1 MNGGRPGWLVHI
13 ADPSSLRKLHTQPQV
28 YSPGDET
35 PPYIKDLAC
44 TTPVFQNNTR
54 LEALPMECRFTL
66 VDTGAGVAMARVS
79 FASPDGAAKL
89 HLTADA
95 SKDLVE
101 KRGNG
106 EVVLV
111 ASVPGYPGMT
121 PGRWNLIM
129 DAPFAPFVQDKNLN
143 SFSYRGADAATLWT
157 RPFFQVFSTLDVTP
171 PVVQKFGCSGTQVV
185 VPYVGADTYSCQ
197 LVVQD
202 DLSGFAYGELAFEN
216 PDRNA
221 TAVLRFDAN
230 TRQVQFSR
238 GGIFAPVLSF
248 DPTAPGGMWTVSKQ
262 GLVLRDI
269 AGNQISYNPK
279 ELNERQYPTFL
290 LVSKTEKPLDE
301 IKSPA
306 SARQASF
313 TLMLASLLS
322 LFVLRR

>member
-1 MNGGRPGWLVHI
+1 
-13 ADPSSLRKLHTQPQV
+13 V

-35 PPYIKDLAC
+35 PPYIRDVSC
-44 TTPVFQNNTR
+44 TTPVFQNNSR
-54 LEALPMECRFTL
+54 IEALPMECRLTVL
-66 VDTGAGVAMARVS
+66 DSGSGVSLARVS
-79 FASPDGAAKL
+79 FGSPDGSAKL

-95 SKDLVE
+95 SKDLLE

-106 EVVLV
+106 EVVLL
-111 ASVPGYPGMT
+111 ASVPGYPGMV
-121 PGRWNLIM
+121 PGRWAMLTE
-129 DAPFAPFVQDKNLN
+129 APFAPYVEDKNRN
-143 SFSYRGADAATLWT
+143 GFSYRGAEATTLWT
-157 RPFFQVFSTLDVTP
+157 RPFFEVFSTLDVTP
-171 PVVQKFGCSGTQVV
+171 PVVQKFGCSATQVV
-185 VPYVGADTYSCQ
+185 VPYAGADTYSCQ

-216 PDRNA
+216 PDQNA

-269 AGNQISYNPK
+269 AGNQVSYNPK
-279 ELNERQYPTFL
+279 ELNQRQYPTYL
-290 LVSKTEKPLDE
+290 LVTKADKPIDVA
-301 IKSPA
+301 SPA
-306 SARQASF
+306 SALQASY
-313 TLMLASLLS
+313 TLMLASLFA

>member
-1 MNGGRPGWLVHI
+1 M
-13 ADPSSLRKLHTQPQV
+13 
-28 YSPGDET
+28 YSPDDQT

-44 TTPVFQNNTR
+44 TTPVFQNNSR
-54 LEALPMECRFTL
+54 LEPLPMECRFTL
-66 VDTGAGVAMARVS
+66 LDTGSGVATARAT
-79 FASPDGAAKL
+79 FGSPDGTAWL

-95 SKDLVE
+95 DKDLVE
-101 KRGNG
+101 RRANG
-106 EVVLV
+106 EVVLQ

-121 PGRWNLIM
+121 PGRWALLTQ
-129 DAPFAPFVQDKNLN
+129 APFAPYVEDKNRN
-143 SFSYRGADAATLWT
+143 GFSYRGADAAALWT
-157 RPFFQVFSTLDVTP
+157 RPWFDVFSTLDVTP
-171 PVVQKFGCSGTQVV
+171 PVVQKFGCSATQVL
-185 VPYVGADTYSCQ
+185 VPYAGSDTYSCQ

-248 DPTAPGGMWTVSKQ
+248 DPTAPGGMWTVSKH

-279 ELNERQYPTFL
+279 ELNNRAYPTFL
-290 LVSKTEKPLDE
+290 LVTHEPPVE
-301 IKSPA
+301 EVKSPA
-306 SARQASF
+306 AATQASY
-313 TLMLASLLS
+313 TLMLASLLA